1 MSVFILICLFFF
13 VYYYCTYNCRY
24 LFINIYLHIIMDWD
38 LLATVLITAITVLGS
53 SEAFKYYKSKLAL
66 KSKSM
71 DLREEYKEDLQ
82 KRVNRLE
89 VLLEDSSKEKDVMRL
104 DVIKLTEEVATLRE
118 RVKFLEAENERLKKI

>member
-1 MSVFILICLFFF
+1 
-13 VYYYCTYNCRY
+13 
-24 LFINIYLHIIMDWD
+24 
-38 LLATVLITAITVLGS
+38 
-53 SEAFKYYKSKLAL
+53 
-66 KSKSM
+66 M

-89 VLLEDSSKEKDVMRL
+89 VLLENSSKEKDVMRL

>member
-1 MSVFILICLFFF
+1 
-13 VYYYCTYNCRY
+13 
-24 LFINIYLHIIMDWD
+24 MDWN

-53 SEAFKYYKSKLAL
+53 SEAFKYYKSKLSL

-71 DLREEYKEDLQ
+71 DLREEHKKDLQ

-89 VLLEDSSKEKDVMRL
+89 VLLEDSSKEKDEMRL
-104 DVIKLTEEVATLRE
+104 DVLKLTEEVATLRE